1 MIMANSFNILTLKD
15 LKGYIL
21 EISFIDNSLW
31 FYCGDYF
38 YIIEIKD
45 NIGNI
50 VFKCNIHYDHLM
62 HILFNDIPTLYE
74 YSEPFME
81 NIPITSTIYSN
92 SIYGCDDENENIK
105 IMFEQSNI
113 ITNNNKTIVL
123 IFKRNTIYDMLQSG
137 ELIEKMTI

>member
-1 MIMANSFNILTLKD
+1 MGNNINILTLKD
-15 LKGYIL
+15 IKGYTL

-45 NIGNI
+45 IIGQV
-50 VFKCNIHYDHLM
+50 VFKCNIHYDYLM
-62 HILFNDIPTLYE
+62 HILFNDIPSLYE

-81 NIPITSTIYSN
+81 NIPITNTLFSN
-92 SIYGCDDENENIK
+92 SIYGCDNEQENI
-105 IMFEQSNI
+105 
-113 ITNNNKTIVL
+113 TL
-123 IFKRNTIYDMLQSG
+123 IFEENSLVSPVSKNIELIFNREEIYNILQSG